1 MSQDTQIPVSQPWTF
16 KSDLVKMIP
25 GYFLCFKFPKL
36 LFCAFRYRNDW
47 KSPPSVCQ
55 SDGTGDSL
63 GLGKTLKE
71 SRCCFL
77 SPEISVRTWA
87 NAEKV
92 QACWGPQ
99 VRTHTE
105 RGRSP
110 RKESRPRD
118 CILSKVP
125 AMLAKPLRTGRSS
138 LPPGKYPSL
147 RCQLC
152 HKGQNNGTKESCL
165 ISQSQQLGN

>member
-1 MSQDTQIPVSQPWTF
+1 MAVGGRRKGVMQPALAKSLTMSQDTQIPVSQPWTF
-16 KSDLVKMIP
+16 KSDLVEMIP

-55 SDGTGDSL
+55 SDGTGDSP
-63 GLGKTLKE
+63 GLGRTLKE
-71 SRCCFL
+71 NRCCFL

-105 RGRSP
+105 R
-110 RKESRPRD
+110 KESTQGEP
-118 CILSKVP
+118 SKG
-125 AMLAKPLRTGRSS
+125 LHS
-138 LPPGKYPSL
+138 L
-147 RCQLC
+147 
-152 HKGQNNGTKESCL
+152 
-165 ISQSQQLGN
+165 QSASHASKAT